1 LATLGLVGEILEYQN
16 DAVRRL
22 CLLRLESGEI
32 ISIRFAVGGEAP
44 LLRVARVAPETR
56 AEAEVLWELQASAD
70 CQDTLAAQFGEPPS
84 LPPPALPMLQAA
96 VRSLKD
102 CRSVI
107 HVKHR
112 LEKTIRFKERS

>member
-1 LATLGLVGEILEYQN
+1 VGEILEYQN

-22 CLLRLESGEI
+22 CLLRLESGEV
-32 ISIRFAVGGEAP
+32 ISIRFAVGGEVP
-44 LLRVARVAPETR
+44 LLRVTRLAPETN
-56 AEAEVLWELQASAD
+56 AEAEVLWELQDSPHS
-70 CQDTLAAQFGEPPS
+70 QGTLAAQFGEPPS
-84 LPPPALPMLQAA
+84 LSPPALPMLQAA

-107 HVKHR
+107 HVKHK